1 MVCSFYMV
9 LILFVEGMWKLLFER
24 AYSMNPLL
32 LNMRRFGQHNG
43 NSSDHQ
49 TVMLIN
55 EDLWLRIKQGS
66 SNLYYKS
73 KLETEDLLLK
83 ISLMYTK
90 SGFVTITI
98 FTSVE

>member
-43 NSSDHQ
+43 HSSDHQ

-73 KLETEDLLLK
+73 KLENEDLLLK
-83 ISLMYTK
+83 ISSINAK
-90 SGFVTITI
+90 SGFVTIPI
-98 FTSVE
+98 FTPVE

>member
-43 NSSDHQ
+43 HSSDHQ

-55 EDLWLRIKQGS
+55 EDLWLKQGS

-73 KLETEDLLLK
+73 KLENENLLLK
-83 ISLMYTK
+83 IPLTVAS
-90 SGFVTITI
+90 SFGF
-98 FTSVE
+98 

>member
-1 MVCSFYMV
+1 MV

-55 EDLWLRIKQGS
+55 EDLWLPIRIKQGS

-73 KLETEDLLLK
+73 KLETEDMLLK

-98 FTSVE
+98 FTTVE